1 MKVIIFLRFSNIIV
15 ISLLTYRAHFREQ
28 IFERG
33 EKMNFMKMIH
43 YVILLVLLNK

>member
-1 MKVIIFLRFSNIIV
+1 MQSSSEIIFIFSII
-15 ISLLTYRAHFREQ
+15 INLTYRAHFREQ
-28 IFERG
+28 IFELG